1 MSPWSRRENR
11 RKLARSAPRRLKM
24 PAMPPSTLAVC
35 AALLLVSLACSEV
48 SGGGRADVAPPATH
62 VFVSTHDGRVRALA
76 VTDGQLGAAA
86 AEVQLGE
93 PARFLAFHP
102 TLPVLY
108 ALGDSQLFAFTWDRP
123 AATLT
128 ALGKGAVGGRGTHV
142 TVHPSGK
149 CAIVASY
156 GENSVSLLPLA
167 ADGAPEDVAQTLG
180 KRDDGGFRRAHQVR
194 VHAPT
199 GTVHVPCLGEDHV
212 AVLRLAEDGR
222 SLSFI
227 GTARTPAGAGPRHM
241 DYAPLAPHAYA
252 LNEVASSITHFRV
265 DPASGALA
273 PEATVTTLPIGFAE
287 KTSRSSDLHVAPGG
301 KFLYA
306 INREPLDDIVSFA
319 IAADGRLREVARIAT
334 GGAHARTFA
343 VDPAG
348 RHVWVA
354 NTKSK
359 DVTTF
364 VARSDGSLA
373 RLGEAWVAGAEP
385 SCVLAR

>member
-1 MSPWSRRENR
+1 MSP
-11 RKLARSAPRRLKM
+11 SA
-24 PAMPPSTLAVC
+24 LAVC
-35 AALLLVSLACSEV
+35 AALLLASLACSKV
-48 SGGGRADVAPPATH
+48 GAGRRPDAAQRATQL
-62 VFVSTHDGRVRALA
+62 FVSTHDGRVRALILIE
-76 VTDGQLGAAA
+76 GQIGATV
-86 AEVQLGE
+86 AEVDLGE
-93 PARFLAFHP
+93 AARFLAFHP

-108 ALGDSQLFAFTWDRP
+108 ALGDSQLFAFTWDG
-123 AATLT
+123 ASATLT
-128 ALGKGAVGGRGTHV
+128 PLGKGAVGGRGTHV
-142 TVHPSGK
+142 AVHPTGK

-167 ADGAPEDVAQTLG
+167 MDGKPADVAQTLG
-180 KRDDGGFRRAHQVR
+180 KREEGGLRRAHQVR
-194 VHAPT
+194 VHAQT

-212 AVLRLAEDGR
+212 AVLCLAEDGR

-241 DYAPLAPHAYA
+241 DYAPAAPHAYA

-265 DPASGALA
+265 DPATGALA
-273 PEATVTTLPIGFAE
+273 SDATVTTLPIGFAE
-287 KTSRSSDLHVAPGG
+287 KTSRSSDIHVAPSG

-306 INREPLDDIVSFA
+306 VNREPLDDIVSFA

-343 VDPAG
+343 VDPSG
-348 RHVWVA
+348 SHVWVA

-364 VARSDGSLA
+364 VARTDGSLA
-373 RLGEAWVAGAEP
+373 RLGEVWTAGAEP
-385 SCVLAR
+385 SCVLVR

>member
-1 MSPWSRRENR
+1 MPGMSPSV
-11 RKLARSAPRRLKM
+11 
-24 PAMPPSTLAVC
+24 LAVC
-35 AALLLVSLACSEV
+35 VTLLLATLACSQAGSGAAAGKPV
-48 SGGGRADVAPPATH
+48 SATH

-76 VTDGQLGAAA
+76 APDGQIGAMV
-86 AEVQLGE
+86 AEAQLGE
-93 PARFLAFHP
+93 AARFLAFHP

-108 ALGDSQLFAFTWDRP
+108 ALGDTQLFAYTWDAP

-128 ALGKGAVGGRGTHV
+128 PLGKGTVGGRGTHV
-142 TVHPSGK
+142 IVHPSGK

-167 ADGAPEDVAQTLG
+167 ADGKPSDVAQTLG
-180 KRDDGGFRRAHQVR
+180 KGEDGGLRRAHQVR
-194 VHAPT
+194 VHEPT

-222 SLSFI
+222 ALSFI
-227 GTARTPAGAGPRHM
+227 GTAKTPAGAGPRHM
-241 DYAPLAPHAYA
+241 DYGLAGTHAYA

-265 DPASGALA
+265 DAATGALA

-287 KTSRSSDLHVAPGG
+287 KTSRSSDLHVAPDG
-301 KFLYA
+301 KFLFA
-306 INREPLDDIVSFA
+306 VNREPLDDIVSFA

-348 RHVWVA
+348 GHVWVA

-364 VARSDGSLA
+364 VARSDGSLV
-373 RLGEAWVAGAEP
+373 RLGGAWPAGAEP

>member
-1 MSPWSRRENR
+1 MSI
-11 RKLARSAPRRLKM
+11 
-24 PAMPPSTLAVC
+24 STLALC
-35 AALLLVSLACSEV
+35 ATLLLVTTACSEV
-48 SGGGRADVAPPATH
+48 GAGRRSDAASSAKH
-62 VFVSTHDGRVRALA
+62 VFVATHDGRVRALA
-76 VTDGQLGAAA
+76 VADGQLGAAVA
-86 AEVQLGE
+86 DVQIGE

-108 ALGDSQLFAFTWDRP
+108 ALGDSQLFAFTWDAT

-142 TVHPSGK
+142 TVHSTGK

-156 GENSVSLLPLA
+156 GENSVILLPLA
-167 ADGAPEDVAQTLG
+167 VDGTPAAAVQTLG
-180 KRDDGGFRRAHQVR
+180 AREDGGFRRAHQVR
-194 VHAPT
+194 VHERT

-212 AVLRLAEDGR
+212 AVLRLTEDGR
-222 SLSFI
+222 TLSFS
-227 GTARTPAGAGPRHM
+227 GTARTPTGAGPRHM
-241 DYAPLAPHAYA
+241 DYGRDGLHAYA

-265 DPASGALA
+265 DPATGAMA
-273 PEATVTTLPIGFAE
+273 PEGTVTTLPIGFAE
-287 KTSRSSDLHVAPGG
+287 KTGRSSDIHVAPGG

-306 INREPLDDIVSFA
+306 VNREPLDDIVSFA

-334 GGAHARTFA
+334 GGLHARTFA
-343 VDPAG
+343 VDPTGA
-348 RHVWVA
+348 HVWLA

-364 VARSDGSLA
+364 AARPDGSLV
-373 RLGEAWVAGAEP
+373 RLGGVWAAGSEP

>member
-1 MSPWSRRENR
+1 
-11 RKLARSAPRRLKM
+11 M
-24 PAMPPSTLAVC
+24 PAMSPPTLALC
-35 AALLLVSLACSEV
+35 AALLLATLGCFKVGA
-48 SGGGRADVAPPATH
+48 GGRSDAVQAATH
-62 VFVSTHDGRVRALA
+62 VFVSTHDGQVRALA
-76 VTDGQLGAAA
+76 VTEGRIGAAV

-108 ALGDSQLFAFTWDRP
+108 ALGETQLFAYTWDAP

-128 ALGKGAVGGRGTHV
+128 PLGKGAVGGRGTHV
-142 TVHPSGK
+142 TVHPTGR
-149 CAIVASY
+149 CALVASY

-167 ADGAPEDVAQTLG
+167 ADGQPEDVAQTLG
-180 KRDDGGFRRAHQVR
+180 KRDDGGLRRAHQVH

-199 GTVHVPCLGEDHV
+199 GTVYVPCLGEDHV
-212 AVLRLAEDGR
+212 AVLRLAEDAR
-222 SLSFI
+222 ALSFI
-227 GTARTPAGAGPRHM
+227 GTAKTPAGAGPRHL
-241 DYAPLAPHAYA
+241 DYGPAGTHAYA
-252 LNEVASSITHFRV
+252 LNEVASSITQFQV
-265 DPASGALA
+265 DIATGALL

-287 KTSRSSDLHVAPGG
+287 KTSRSSDIHVAPSG
-301 KFLYA
+301 KFLFA
-306 INREPLDDIVSFA
+306 VNREPLDDIVSFA

-348 RHVWVA
+348 GHVWVA

-364 VARSDGSLA
+364 VARSDGSLV
-373 RLGEAWVAGAEP
+373 RLGEAFAADAEP
-385 SCVLAR
+385 SCILAR